1 MIKTFLLTIVFLKNS
16 LQRVQSKYYENAK
29 KNKKTKRILY
39 IILFVYLAAVIGVL
53 SYNII
58 DLLQQSNQESIFIG
72 IILFIVLVITIIQ
85 TIFSSINLLYYT
97 KDTEAILPLPLKPYQ
112 IICART
118 NVILIVEYFVEII
131 VGGIPLVVYG
141 WMMNCNAL
149 YYFSIAIALILLP
162 ILPVILVSILVMIL
176 MSFSKITKNR
186 NKFQLFITLLVV
198 AITIAFSVAISRVES
213 NTISEE
219 QLVQMMSQ
227 ANSMIDLMDGY
238 LPTLDYSIDAIL
250 SNNIGI
256 TCIEFL
262 KVIGITIIAFIL
274 YLALSQ
280 KLYFKGLIGNLYS
293 GTSKKKNKK
302 VKIKNKSIGKMYVE
316 KEFKILLRNPVY
328 LVQCIIPAI
337 IFPILCIALIVIS
350 IDEES
355 LKQILDLLESV
366 NADGVIMLV
375 ILGIIEFFSMLVY
388 ISVTA
393 ISRDGKNAIFMKYI
407 PIPLYKQ
414 YVYKTIPNI
423 IMNLFP
429 ILIVMVLAKY
439 LVDISILDLVIIFV
453 VAIIM
458 NIAQSFLLLIVDLK
472 RPKLQ
477 WDSEYTVVKQNLNL
491 IFPMV
496 FGIFGIVILIL
507 YAKTT
512 QILSVYIILAM
523 IAVIYLLIAILAN
536 VYLYKRQNEL
546 ASKIE

>member
-256 TCIEFL
+256 MCIEFL
-262 KVIGITIIAFIL
+262 KVIGITIIVFIL

-355 LKQILDLLESV
+355 LKQILALLESV

-439 LVDISILDLVIIFV
+439 LVDISILDLAIIFV

>member
-131 VGGIPLVVYG
+131 AGGVPLVVYG

-162 ILPVILVSILVMIL
+162 IFPVILVSILVMIL

-256 TCIEFL
+256 MCIEFL

-302 VKIKNKSIGKMYVE
+302 IKIKNKSIGKMYVE

-337 IFPILCIALIVIS
+337 IFPILCIALITIS

-355 LKQILDLLESV
+355 LKQILALLENV

-439 LVDISILDLVIIFV
+439 LVDISILDLVVIFV

-496 FGIFGIVILIL
+496 FGIFGIIILVL

-523 IAVIYLLIAILAN
+523 ISVIYLLIAILAN

-546 ASKIE
+546 ACKIE